1 MEQYHVPVMFK
12 ECMDNL
18 LIKPNGIYFDG
29 TLGGGSDTGGMLERG
44 GRVVATDLDDDAIKH
59 VNERFKDEAFYKN
72 LTIVKSN
79 YKRFTEVTD
88 ELGISE
94 IDGALLDLGIS
105 SHQVDEASRGFSFQ
119 RDGVLDMRMN
129 REQDFSAID
138 IVNTW
143 SAEKLAEIIFE
154 YGEEKFARRIARNI
168 TDYRKSKKIES
179 TLELADIV
187 KRSVDSAAMRNGH
200 PAKKTFQAL
209 RIAVNDEL
217 TGLDKVVKD
226 IVKKL
231 KKGGRLLVITFHSL
245 EDRIIKRA
253 FTELSTDCICDKSL
267 PICVCGHKAEVKL
280 IAKIKPSKEEL
291 DDNSRSASATLR
303 VVEKL

>member
-29 TLGGGSDTGGMLERG
+29 TLGGGSHTGGMLERG

>member
-29 TLGGGSDTGGMLERG
+29 TLGGGSHTGGMLERG

-168 TDYRKSKKIES
+168 TEYRKSKKIES